1 MTMVGLVCVPI
12 IGMNIYSIFFLDVT
26 QALLFHLIEC
36 LILTFILTIM
46 LLAEIFTGNRIN
58 RYDSFLLKSSY
69 DKTCDQLDR
78 FKGGI
83 SLETGRM
90 SFNDINLS
98 LTALKSKIY
107 YPIDV
112 VLALTKM
119 IGKGRD
125 QDLGKALVHY
135 RYSELPSPTNEINL
149 VTFEKLGMKL

>member
-1 MTMVGLVCVPI
+1 MIMVGLVCVPI
-12 IGMNIYSIFFLDVT
+12 IGINIYSIFFLDVS

-83 SLETGRM
+83 LLKTGRM
-90 SFNDINLS
+90 NFNDINFS
-98 LTALKSKIY
+98 HCIESKIY